1 MGVSRSASK
10 MDRSRAGAEKAS
22 LTPSNKPICNDVDD
36 TLEHDL
42 GTLKAETLPMKSAA
56 ITMSGDD
63 MIL

>member
-1 MGVSRSASK
+1 

-42 GTLKAETLPMKSAA
+42 GTLKAETVPMQSAA